1 MTDDRHSSS
10 EAVTV
15 EVALSGPDWQL
26 QTRMAVPTGPTRL
39 RQLLPL
45 IQVFTDAVVDSAVQ
59 VAEEQGHTVS
69 CKKGCGACCRQLVPI
84 SEVEARHIGALVDG
98 LPEPR
103 RSAIRSRFA
112 EAHRR
117 LEEAGMLEELRH
129 PEHWTDGQGRSL
141 GLQYFRQGIPC
152 PFLEEESC
160 SIYADRPL
168 ACREYLVTSPA
179 EHCASPTAVTVQ
191 CVKLPLKV
199 WTAVARFDPVPP
211 SVRCIR
217 WVPLILAPAWAPA
230 HSDEPT
236 ARPGPEV
243 LRELFDHLTSPKA
256 APVQPAYLPCDQ
268 QAGSVLAEAD
278 SSAGGTPYGAS

>member
-1 MTDDRHSSS
+1 MTDDLLSSS
-10 EAVTV
+10 ESVTV
-15 EVALSGPDWQL
+15 DVALSGPDWQL
-26 QTRMAVPTGPTRL
+26 QTRLSVPTGPTRL

-45 IQVFTDAVVDSAVQ
+45 IQIFTDAVVDSTVQ
-59 VAEEQGHTVS
+59 VTAGQGQTIS
-69 CKKGCGACCRQLVPI
+69 CSEGCGACCRQLVAI
-84 SEVEARHIGALVDG
+84 SEVEARHIGALVDA

-103 RSAIRSRFA
+103 RSAIRNRFD
-112 EAHRR
+112 EAHHR
-117 LEEAGMLEELRH
+117 LEEAGLLEELRY
-129 PEHWTDGQGRSL
+129 PEQWTDGQGRSL
-141 GLQYFRQGIPC
+141 GLQYFQQGIPC

-179 EHCASPTAVTVQ
+179 EDCASPTAATVQ
-191 CVKLPLKV
+191 CVTLPLKV
-199 WTAVARFDPVPP
+199 WSAVARFDPVPP

-217 WVPLILAPAWAPA
+217 WVPLILAPAWAHA
-230 HSDEPT
+230 HPDEP
-236 ARPGPEV
+236 APRPGPDV

-278 SSAGGTPYGAS
+278 SSTGGTPYGSS